1 MNLDRE
7 QTTAMFEQSSFS
19 SFIREH
25 FNIQTS
31 TVMMPK
37 VEKQKQEQSVHV
49 KKLIEQDIVDDILF

>member
-1 MNLDRE
+1 
-7 QTTAMFEQSSFS
+7 MFEQSSFS

-31 TVMMPK
+31 TVMMAK
-37 VEKQKQEQSVHV
+37 VEKQEQNMHV